1 LSVSENETQRAFPLI
16 MANTTADLIPFET
29 LLDSTNEGVYG
40 IDTEGRCTFLN
51 RAGSRMLGFTRYE
64 VLGRNMHRLIHHSWE
79 DGAPYAEA
87 DCPIFRARQMG
98 EAVRV
103 EHQVLWRKDHSSFHA
118 EFTASPIV
126 QNGERRGV
134 VVTFSDISQRRQQE
148 LRMLAQY
155 DVSRTL
161 AESTSLAEGLP
172 KILQAIG
179 ARLGWQMG
187 AIWLI
192 NKRRAVL
199 RAAAIWCAPELEAS
213 EFETVTREMTLPRGA
228 GSPGRVW
235 LEGKPL
241 WIADVKEDSSLSP
254 VRLKALGNLRSMV
267 AFPLRSVRKVTGVV
281 EFFSQSVRE
290 PDDDLLR
297 TLATLG
303 NQIGEFVERVRNDE
317 ELRTRDRAITS
328 SINGIVITDAS
339 LPDNP
344 VVYVNPAFERLTGYS
359 AEEAAGRNC
368 RFLQGPD
375 TDRETVQRIREAIAA
390 EQETNAVLLNYQKD
404 GTTFWNDLTIA
415 PVRDEAGVVTHFIG
429 VQNDVTERKRAE
441 EELIDAKEEAE
452 VASRAKSQFLAN
464 MSHELRTPL
473 NAIIGYSEMLQEQA
487 EELHTSALV
496 PDLLKIHSAGKHLL
510 ALINDI
516 LDLSKI
522 EAGKMDLYLES
533 FDVGRMVREVSATI
547 EPLIERKGNQLS
559 VRVVENL
566 PMMRADL
573 TKVRQSLF
581 NLLSNSAKFTEKGAI
596 ELAVESRE
604 VRGAPG
610 VEMRVTDAGIG
621 MTPEQLSR
629 LFEPFT
635 QADRSTTRKF
645 GGTGLGL
652 AITRRFVQMMG
663 GDIRVES
670 EPGRGSTFRILLPL
684 EVRQPQ
690 EAASDTGRD
699 ASQDAP
705 GAQHAAKSGQ
715 FGTVLVID
723 DDATARDLM
732 RRYLEREA
740 FQTVMA
746 ESGEEGLRLAREQRP
761 DVITLDVMMPKMDGW
776 AVLQEIKSDARL
788 REIPVIM
795 VTIVDDKNLGYT
807 LGADDYMTKPVDREQ
822 LATVL
827 QKYRCPHPPCPVL
840 LVEDDETTRGMMRS
854 MLERDGWCVTE
865 AANGEEG
872 LERVKECGAN
882 VILLDLMMPQMDGFE
897 FIARLR
903 RNEET
908 RDVPVV
914 VITAKELTA
923 EERQQLTGSAQKVLS
938 KGQFTM
944 DDLLRQVRALAPDLG
959 SAHPM

>member
-1 LSVSENETQRAFPLI
+1 

-29 LLDSTNEGVYG
+29 LLDSTNEGIYG
-40 IDTEGRCTFLN
+40 IDSEGRCTFLN
-51 RAGSRMLGFTRYE
+51 RAGAKMLGFTHYE

-79 DGAPYAEA
+79 DGTPYAES
-87 DCPIFRARQMG
+87 DCPILRVGRSG
-98 EAVRV
+98 EVVRV
-103 EHQVLWRKDHSSFHA
+103 EDQVLWRKDRSSFHA

-126 QNGERRGV
+126 QNGERRGA

-155 DVSRTL
+155 DVSRAL
-161 AESTSLAEGLP
+161 AESATLTEGLP
-172 KILQAIG
+172 KILQAVG
-179 ARLGWQMG
+179 NRLGWQMG
-187 AIWLI
+187 VIWLI
-192 NKRRAVL
+192 NKRRMVL
-199 RAAAIWCAPELEAS
+199 RAAAVWCAPGLAAN

-228 GSPGRVW
+228 GAPGRVW
-235 LEGKPL
+235 LDGKPL
-241 WIADVKEDSSLSP
+241 WVADVKEDSDLSL

-267 AFPLRSVRKVTGVV
+267 AYPLRSVRKVTGVV
-281 EFFSQSVRE
+281 EFFSQRGRE

-303 NQIGEFVERVRNDE
+303 NQIGEFVERARGEE
-317 ELRTRDRAITS
+317 ELRTRDRAIMS
-328 SINGIVITDAS
+328 SIDGIVITDAS
-339 LPDNP
+339 LPGNP
-344 VVYVNPAFERLTGYS
+344 IVYVNPAFERLTGYS
-359 AEEAAGRNC
+359 VEEAAGRNC

-375 TDRETVQRIREAIAA
+375 TDREIVERIGEAIAA
-390 EQETNAVLLNYQKD
+390 EHEINARLLNYKKD
-404 GTTFWNDLTIA
+404 GAPFWNGLTIA
-415 PVRDEAGVVTHFIG
+415 PVRDEAGVVTHSIG
-429 VQNDVTERKRAE
+429 VQNDVTERQRTEA
-441 EELIDAKEEAE
+441 ELIDAKEEAE

-487 EELHTSALV
+487 EELQTSALV

-533 FDVGRMVREVSATI
+533 FEVGRMVREVYATI

-559 VRVVENL
+559 VSVAEDL

-581 NLLSNSAKFTEKGAI
+581 NLLSNSAKFTEKGTI
-596 ELAVESRE
+596 ELAVEPKE
-604 VRGAPG
+604 VNSAPG
-610 VEMRVTDAGIG
+610 VEIRVTDTGIG
-621 MTPEQLSR
+621 MTEEQQSR
-629 LFEPFT
+629 VFEAFT

-663 GDIRVES
+663 GDISVES
-670 EPGRGSTFRILLPL
+670 EFGRGSTFRILLPL
-684 EVRQPQ
+684 EVRAPQ
-690 EAASDTGRD
+690 EGAPETGD
-699 ASQDAP
+699 ASPA
-705 GAQHAAKSGQ
+705 GHYTARSGQ
-715 FGTVLVID
+715 FGTVLVVD

-732 RRYLEREA
+732 HRYLEREG

-746 ESGEEGLRLAREQRP
+746 EGGEEGLQLARERRP

-788 REIPVIM
+788 RDIPVIM
-795 VTIVDDKNLGYT
+795 VTIVDDKSLGYT
-807 LGADDYMTKPVDREQ
+807 LGADDYMTKPVEREQ
-822 LATVL
+822 LSAVL

-840 LVEDDETTRGMMRS
+840 LVEDDETTRSMMRS

-872 LERVKECGAN
+872 LEKINESGAN

-897 FIARLR
+897 FIAHLR
-903 RNEET
+903 ANEDT

-923 EERQQLTGSAQKVLS
+923 EERLLLNGSVQKVLS

-944 DDLLRQVRALAPDLG
+944 DDLLRQLRALTPDVNAVRPIGTEMNPG
-959 SAHPM
+959 SSGIAE

>member
-1 LSVSENETQRAFPLI
+1 
-16 MANTTADLIPFET
+16 MANTTADLVPFET
-29 LLDSTNEGVYG
+29 LLDSTKEGIYG

-51 RAGSRMLGFTRYE
+51 RAGAQMLGFTRYE
-64 VLGRNMHRLIHHSWE
+64 VLGRNMHRLIHHSRQ
-79 DGAPYAEA
+79 DRTPYSEA
-87 DCPIFRARQMG
+87 DCPIFQAGRTA
-98 EAVRV
+98 EAVSV
-103 EHQVLWRKDHSSFHA
+103 ENEVFWRKDGSSFHA

-126 QNGERRGV
+126 QNGGRRGA
-134 VVTFSDISQRRQQE
+134 VVTFSDISQRKQQQ

-155 DVSRTL
+155 DVSRAL
-161 AESTSLAEGLP
+161 AESATLTEGLP
-172 KILQAIG
+172 KILQAMG
-179 ARLGWQMG
+179 AGLGWQMG

-192 NKRRAVL
+192 DKRRAVL
-199 RAAAIWCAPELEAS
+199 RAAAVWRATELPPS
-213 EFETVTREMTLPRGA
+213 EFEKVTREMTLPRGA
-228 GSPGRVW
+228 ASPGRVW

-241 WIADVKEDSSLSP
+241 WMADVEQDAGLSP
-254 VRLKALGNLRSMV
+254 VRLKAIGNLRGMV
-267 AFPLRSVRKVTGVV
+267 AFPLRSGRKVSGVV
-281 EFFSQSVRE
+281 EFFSQSVPE
-290 PDDDLLR
+290 PEDSLLR
-297 TLATLG
+297 TLITLG
-303 NQIGEFVERVRNDE
+303 NQIGEFVERARGEE

-328 SINGIVITDAS
+328 SINGILITDAS
-339 LPDNP
+339 VPDNP

-375 TDRETVQRIREAIAA
+375 TDRETVRKIREAIEA
-390 EQETNAVLLNYQKD
+390 EQEINAVLLNYKKD
-404 GTTFWNDLTIA
+404 GTPFWNDLTIA
-415 PVRDEAGVVTHFIG
+415 PVRDDAGTLTHFIG
-429 VQNDVTERKRAE
+429 VQNDVTDRKRAE
-441 EELIDAKEEAE
+441 EDLIEAKEDAE

-487 EELHTSALV
+487 QEMQTSAMI
-496 PDLLKIHSAGKHLL
+496 PDLMKIHTAGKHLL
-510 ALINDI
+510 SLINDI

-533 FDVGRMVREVSATI
+533 FEVGRMIREVSATV
-547 EPLIERKGNQLS
+547 EPLMARKGNRFS
-559 VRVVENL
+559 ARVADDL
-566 PMMRADL
+566 PMMHADL
-573 TKVRQSLF
+573 TKVRQCLF
-581 NLLSNSAKFTEKGAI
+581 NLLSNSAKFTENGSI
-596 ELAVESRE
+596 ELTVEPKE
-604 VRGAPG
+604 VSGAAG
-610 VEMRVTDAGIG
+610 VEMRVADTGIG
-621 MTPEQLSR
+621 MTAEQMSR

-652 AITRRFVQMMG
+652 AITRRFIQMMG
-663 GDIRVES
+663 GDVQMES
-670 EPGRGSTFRILLPL
+670 ELGRGSTFRILVPL
-684 EVRQPQ
+684 EVSIPQ
-690 EAASDTGRD
+690 EDAAEAGMD
-699 ASQDAP
+699 AVRGAP
-705 GAQHAAKSGQ
+705 DERHSARSAH

-732 RRYLEREA
+732 RRYLEREG
-740 FQTVMA
+740 FQTMIA
-746 ESGEEGLRLAREQRP
+746 ESGEQGLQLARERRP

-795 VTIVDDKNLGYT
+795 VTIVDDKSLGYT

-822 LATVL
+822 LSAVL

-903 RNEET
+903 RNQDT

-923 EERQQLTGSAQKVLS
+923 EERLRLNGSVQRVLS

-944 DDLLRQVRALAPDLG
+944 DDLLGQVRALAPDHG
-959 SAHPM
+959 SPHPR